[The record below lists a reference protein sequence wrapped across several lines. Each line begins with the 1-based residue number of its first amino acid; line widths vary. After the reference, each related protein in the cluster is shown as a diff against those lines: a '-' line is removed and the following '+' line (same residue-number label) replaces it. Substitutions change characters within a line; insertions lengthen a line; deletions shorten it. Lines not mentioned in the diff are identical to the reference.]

1 MNRSLLTSFVVLFVM
16 LVAQTANAQT
26 TYSTSY
32 SNPDEIHNGY
42 LGLNYF
48 TVDAGFKNT
57 SGASIWSVGADAMY
71 PISDRLNVEALAL
84 YSLVSLAKDGPAFL
98 FSPGVEFAISQKTK
112 QQTVPVLLSFSYEKD
127 YANNEEIQTWS
138 AVQLPGDVTRE
149 FVVRGGLYLRN
160 SALEY
165 DQGTTYFDKTNI
177 FHAGVYVGAGYN
189 WESYLQ
195 VEDSEGYEFAAGRYI
210 RPFADIMII
219 PTSIDLE
226 LNNTPAKTIEETI
239 GWRVGGVI
247 VGKAFTKE
255 QNFGRKFGFF
265 GNSIFRLEFGQR
277 PIEGFYVTSGV
288 SFGLM
293 KFK

>member
-1 MNRSLLTSFVVLFVM
+1 MNRLQLSVIVILLIAF
-16 LVAQTANAQT
+16 AHTANAQL
-26 TYSTSY
+26 TYTTSY

-42 LGLNYF
+42 LGLNYL
-48 TVDAGFKNT
+48 TVDAGFNNT

-98 FSPGVEFAISQKTK
+98 FSPGVEFAISKKTK
-112 QQTVPVLLSFSYEKD
+112 QQTIPVLLSFSYEKD
-127 YANNEEIQTWS
+127 YINNEEIQTWS
-138 AVQLPGDVTRE
+138 AVKLPGDVTRE
-149 FVVRGGLYLRN
+149 LVVRGGLYLRN
-160 SALEY
+160 SAMEY
-165 DQGTTYFDKTNI
+165 EQGTTYFDKTNI

-189 WESYLQ
+189 WESYLH
-195 VEDSEGYEFAAGRYI
+195 VKDSDGYEFAAGRYI
-210 RPFADIMII
+210 RPFADVMII

-226 LNNTPAKTIEETI
+226 LNNTPAKTIEETL
-239 GWRVGGVI
+239 GWRVGAVI
-247 VGKAFTKE
+247 VAKPFTKE
-255 QNFGRKFGFF
+255 LNFGRKFGFF

-277 PIEGFYVTSGV
+277 PLEGFYVTSGI